1 MINNLK
7 TLFTKITEML
17 KTKKL
22 EELKYLLNDYNGN
35 DWNKYVKYNQNKYN
49 REIAFKNELCEMVII
64 SWDKKQM
71 SPIHNHPTKGCLLKI
86 LKGELIEENYI
97 NENNIVKKINT
108 NKIKDGIISYKI
120 GNKILHKIINNNIKS
135 VSLHIYSPPNH
146 RIKIYI

>member
-7 TLFTKITEML
+7 TLFTKITDIL

-22 EELKYLLNDYNGN
+22 EELKYLLKDYNGN
-35 DWNKYVKYNQNKYN
+35 DWNNYVKYDDNKYN

-64 SWDKKQM
+64 SWNKKQM
-71 SPIHNHPTKGCLLKI
+71 SPIHDHPSKGCLLKI
-86 LKGELIEENYI
+86 LKGELIEELYI

-108 NKIKDGIISYKI
+108 NEIKDDIISYKI

-135 VSLHIYSPPNH
+135 VSLHIYNPPNH
-146 RIKIYI
+146 ETKIYI